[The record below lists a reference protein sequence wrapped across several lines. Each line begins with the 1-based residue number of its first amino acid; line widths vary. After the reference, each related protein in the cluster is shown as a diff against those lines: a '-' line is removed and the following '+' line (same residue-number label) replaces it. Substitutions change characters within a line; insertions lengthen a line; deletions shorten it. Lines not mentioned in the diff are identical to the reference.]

1 MALSIPLSS
10 ISGLQLCWQ
19 ILDHLREEV
28 SAAHIA
34 NIAAGTAWL
43 TSSYKGEE
51 IEGLGGGERGGG
63 FE

>member
-1 MALSIPLSS
+1 MFANLRCCVLI
-10 ISGLQLCWQ
+10 
-19 ILDHLREEV
+19 DHLREEV

-51 IEGLGGGERGGG
+51 IEGLGGGGEKGGG